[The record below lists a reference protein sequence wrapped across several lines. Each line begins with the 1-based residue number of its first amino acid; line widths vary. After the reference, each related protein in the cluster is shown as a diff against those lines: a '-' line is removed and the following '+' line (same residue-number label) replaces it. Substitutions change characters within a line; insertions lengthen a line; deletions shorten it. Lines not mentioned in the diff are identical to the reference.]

1 MPPFLEAPAL
11 IVPWPRLCKSI
22 LNIGLNSCSGSQ
34 SVHFAHSTA
43 RGSRLLLSGMTKGR
57 VTLPNWMNFRKGSKR
72 QLTPTPHPKEWSL
85 SLEIMCM
92 HLILSGHHTSL
103 HICNHIHLICNTKNL
118 QGKFPKMRRGG
129 QGRKISEKNAI

>member
-57 VTLPNWMNFRKGSKR
+57 VTLPNWMNFRKGSKGHM
-72 QLTPTPHPKEWSL
+72 TPNPHPSEWSL
-85 SLEIMCM
+85 FLEIVCM
-92 HLILSGHHTSL
+92 HSILSGHHTSS
-103 HICNHIHLICNTKNL
+103 HICNHIYHKKMQHN
-118 QGKFPKMRRGG
+118 FPKMMGGGRRPFGIFP
-129 QGRKISEKNAI
+129 KIHPIW